1 MSGFGGFGSFGQN
14 SNQQPAATGFGTFGT
29 NTGTG
34 FGAATTT
41 GFGSN
46 NASSTGAF
54 GNPSAFGT
62 ATNNA
67 FGAAK
72 PTGFGITPQAGSGL
86 FGTNNTS
93 TTGAFG
99 STGFGSNTAP
109 SSGFGAGNTGGNGL
123 FGASTTNSPFGG
135 AATTSSA
142 FGAPAQSLIS
152 QTGAGE
158 CQGTGS
164 VPFQAFVEKEP
175 NSSTNQQNSF
185 QNIAFQAPYQK
196 FSMEELR
203 LADYNQGR
211 RFGNGSNQPGA
222 FGQSNFGGFG
232 SNNSGFGASSN
243 TTGANMFGAA
253 TTSSPFGTNQQP
265 STGFGTSTATTGNS
279 LFGSKP
285 TTGGVFG
292 SQPAAQP
299 TSGLFGSSNTAFGQQ
314 TTNAFGTNN
323 SSGSVFGQNQAAKSP
338 FSFGTPSNNT
348 NPTPFG
354 TSTSTGFG
362 SNGGLF
368 GNNNQ
373 QQPASTGFGTQ
384 QATSNGFGTFG
395 TSNPPTGTTSLFGNN
410 QAKPTGSLFG
420 TPATTNST
428 SLFGQSQATPSTNA
442 FGAPSTTQN
451 SSGLFGNKPTGSGTD
466 NVFGSVSN
474 PPANNNTNLF
484 GGFGNSNQNQTGG
497 LFGNL
502 GNNNNNCNNQPKPSV
517 FGTAQPTGGS
527 SLFGNPGTQNQS
539 SLFGGFGSSQQ
550 QQQQQQPNQSSLF
563 GTSNNSFS
571 AQPQNNQVAQSLTA
585 SIGDNSAFGSQS
597 LFSNITATQVSNP
610 GPIAT
615 PLSGSRNS
623 TGPKNA
629 AIPLYKLNS
638 GSASRFSTPQKRGF
652 GFSYST
658 YGSPS
663 SATST
668 ASTPGAFS
676 NNNLLGT
683 GSFSR
688 TLSKS
693 MSTSS
698 LRRSFNAEDSI
709 LAPGAF
715 SASSGSRHFGGAGS
729 VKKLT
734 ISRNIRS
741 DLFGPLTP
749 QSQPTTLAPSSGILK
764 KHVSFD
770 SNINGNGA
778 GATSPSKQLNNTTS
792 NSTELGFKRPHSN
805 NKSNKSPSSE
815 IEPVPNSNNQLAIVR
830 EEESLDAADSS
841 ASVPAEEKNQ
851 GDYWMSPSKAE
862 LESMNR
868 IQRKTV
874 TGFTVGRYGI
884 GSVQFD
890 VPVDLT
896 SVNLNDIMD
905 NIVRIEVRQVTVY
918 PDNYKK
924 PPMGKGLNVPST
936 ITLENSWPRKKDRKT
951 PLTDQSG
958 IRLQK
963 HIDKLKRVEG
973 TDFVNYE
980 KTTGTWTFR
989 VPHFTT
995 YGLPEEDEEDDVME
1009 SELSSHEDQ
1018 TRNFDSYN
1026 QSFASNSLLTQ
1037 TESGLEDTFEFRKSK
1052 RFLPGT
1058 FDDQE
1063 LYYDPEDNFQYL
1075 EHVSLAENQS
1085 SGSQSECS
1093 TEEPSEKYDVL
1104 NDNESV
1110 SIIDQDMVGTY
1121 PETLNDMQILNPLS
1135 DEGEDSEISRLDASI
1150 GYNTPSR
1157 GNFLPCD
1164 DWVSTLRATV
1174 SPKKKDRAL
1183 LKTLLELQDNKT
1195 QTDSEETPTQN
1206 RVIAEE
1212 QGFSSSIDL
1221 MNSLFGEKRSPSKNS
1236 KAIKK
1241 DKISEYQNSIRSKI
1255 SDHNDVQADETERS
1269 LLGPMKPRWGF
1280 DGTLIYAAP
1289 IPGRGSRIKDDLL
1302 AGLKS
1307 EIVSEHR
1314 DVRFAKFSNEASAE
1328 FLNKYKA
1335 IAVIDCSSGVP
1346 MAALPKPL
1354 LFTDFIDDHTPH
1366 HEKLVWQLAS
1376 ILWDPLQIP
1385 EELREIPHIISRIRK
1400 DNLSKFWKKMV
1411 DDSSSRQV
1419 ALARCHEE
1427 KVIACLS
1434 GHKIDDACSY
1444 LVNIGDLRLSTLIAL
1459 IGSKDSIKDDIR
1471 FQIDAWKKSNML
1483 SEMTQPIRALY
1494 EILAGN
1500 VCVCSEVKGA
1510 PEDRVESFSISKRFG
1525 LNWRQAFGL
1534 RLWYGISSHELI
1546 EAAVSQ
1552 FAHDISEE
1560 KEESL
1565 PTPWYIEQKVP
1576 LLWEDLC
1583 VNQREDLLWGML
1595 KLYTYQDSDLED
1607 VLRPE
1612 NSQLSPMDIR
1622 LSWQLSQAIT
1632 SSGSVNFAGDN
1643 DEKFDR
1649 TTLSFA
1655 AQLVN
1660 EGHWLDAIFI
1670 LLHLTSPRARFMAI
1684 QDHLGRYAGYIG
1696 GEDCPV
1702 FIKLTNTYKIPT
1714 AWIWEAKALY
1724 LRSVD
1729 RDPQGEVECL
1739 IKSGSF
1745 NEAHETFSREV
1756 APKLIIE
1763 LDYSS
1768 LRNLLVGFAGKDHK
1782 IKDWSLGV
1790 GLYSDYLD
1798 FIENFNKGL
1807 PADESALENLLSKLP
1822 SLADESRHPN
1832 FMEKVAIET
1841 MSSTAANALLG
1852 VVKNGDKNSLAK
1864 VLNLPLTEDQY
1875 LRHSIELSKK
1885 YYSSLMKSFK

>member
-14 SNQQPAATGFGTFGT
+14 SNQQPATTGFGTFGT
-29 NTGTG
+29 NTGTDVLCNVTDFYTSDTG

-41 GFGSN
+41 SFGSN

-243 TTGANMFGAA
+243 TTGANI
-253 TTSSPFGTNQQP
+253 
-265 STGFGTSTATTGNS
+265 
-279 LFGSKP
+279 
-285 TTGGVFG
+285 
-292 SQPAAQP
+292 
-299 TSGLFGSSNTAFGQQ
+299 TAFGQQ

-323 SSGSVFGQNQAAKSP
+323 SNGSAFGQNSAAKSP

-362 SNGGLF
+362 NNGGLF

-384 QATSNGFGTFG
+384 QPTSNGFGTFG
-395 TSNPPTGTTSLFGNN
+395 TSNQQSGTASLFGNN
-410 QAKPTGSLFG
+410 QTKPTGGLFG
-420 TPATTNST
+420 TPAATSST
-428 SLFGQSQATPSTNA
+428 SLFGQPQAASSANA

-451 SSGLFGNKPTGSGTD
+451 SSGLFGNKPTSSGTD
-466 NVFGSVSN
+466 NVFGSASN

-484 GGFGNSNQNQTGG
+484 GGFGTSNQNQTCG

-502 GNNNNNCNNQPKPSV
+502 GSNNNNNNNNQPKPSV
-517 FGTAQPTGGS
+517 FGTAQSTGGS
-527 SLFGNPGTQNQS
+527 SLFGNPGTQNQP
-539 SLFGGFGSSQQ
+539 SLFGGFGSG
-550 QQQQQQPNQSSLF
+550 QQQQQQPNQNSLF

-571 AQPQNNQVAQSLTA
+571 AQPQSNQVAQSLTA

-749 QSQPTTLAPSSGILK
+749 QSQPTTIAPSSGILK

-770 SNINGNGA
+770 SNINGNGT
-778 GATSPSKQLNNTTS
+778 GATSPLKQINNTTS
-792 NSTELGFKRPHSN
+792 NSTELGLKRPHSN

-851 GDYWMSPSKAE
+851 GDYWMSPSKVE

-874 TGFTVGRYGI
+874 SGFTVGRYGI

-963 HIDKLKRVEG
+963 HIDKLKKVEG

-995 YGLPEEDEEDDVME
+995 YGLPEEDEEDDVIE
-1009 SELSSHEDQ
+1009 SELSSHEEQ
-1018 TRNFDSYN
+1018 TPNFDSYN
-1026 QSFASNSLLTQ
+1026 QSFASTSRLTQ
-1037 TESGLEDTFEFRKSK
+1037 TESGPEDTFEFRKSK

-1075 EHVSLAENQS
+1075 EHVTLAENQS

-1093 TEEPSEKYDVL
+1093 TEEPFEKYDVL

-1110 SIIDQDMVGTY
+1110 SIMDQDMVGTY
-1121 PETLNDMQILNPLS
+1121 PETLNDMQILNPHS
-1135 DEGEDSEISRLDASI
+1135 DEGEDPETSRLDASI
-1150 GYNTPSR
+1150 GYNTPSK

-1206 RVIAEE
+1206 RALAEE
-1212 QGFSSSIDL
+1212 QGFSST
-1221 MNSLFGEKRSPSKNS
+1221 
-1236 KAIKK
+1236 
-1241 DKISEYQNSIRSKI
+1241 
-1255 SDHNDVQADETERS
+1255 DETERS

-1346 MAALPKPL
+1346 MAVLPKPL
-1354 LFTDFIDDHTPH
+1354 LFTDFIDDHAPP

-1471 FQIDAWKKSNML
+1471 FQIDAWKKSNIL

-1525 LNWRQAFGL
+1525 LSWRQAFGL
-1534 RLWYGISSHELI
+1534 RLWYGISSHDLI

-1552 FAHDISEE
+1552 FSHDISEE
-1560 KEESL
+1560 KEESW

-1595 KLYTYQDSDLED
+1595 KLYTFENSDLED

-1643 DEKFDR
+1643 DEKSDR

-1670 LLHLTSPRARFMAI
+1670 LLHLTSHRARFMAI

-1702 FIKLTNTYKIPT
+1702 FIKLTKTYKIPT

-1729 RDPQGEVECL
+1729 RDPRGEVECL

-1756 APKLIIE
+1756 APKLIVE

-1768 LRNLLVGFAGKDHK
+1768 LRNLLVGFAGKDLK

-1798 FIENFNKGL
+1798 FIENVNKGL
-1807 PADESALENLLSKLP
+1807 PADESALENLLSRLP

-1832 FMEKVAIET
+1832 FMEQVAIET

-1852 VVKNGDKNSLAK
+1852 VVKNGDVSTSSFLFFQTAIICAHKNNLELQTLKPRTFFKFSLAK
-1864 VLNLPLTEDQY
+1864 VLSLPLTEDQY
-1875 LRHSIELSKK
+1875 LRHSIELSTK